1 MRKRYSLICINSFKY
16 FVCFCGCSHEFKT
29 KLNVTVLVHK
39 SKLKQITFGAAT
51 DELIAL
57 DLPFGYLLVV
67 II

>member
-1 MRKRYSLICINSFKY
+1 
-16 FVCFCGCSHEFKT
+16 VCFCGCSHEFKT
-29 KLNVTVLVHK
+29 KLDVTVLVHK